1 MKFFTVLLYGIIYVA
16 IVISSHWLM
25 INCRSI
31 ISGTSGDRLWMV
43 NSAERIHTLDSKIDI
58 LKTHINIIE
67 EKVDEIKKYPK

>member
-1 MKFFTVLLYGIIYVA
+1 MKFFTVLLYGIIYVV

-31 ISGTSGDRLWMV
+31 ISGSHGDRSWMV
-43 NSAERIHTLDSKIDI
+43 NSEERIHTLDSKIDI

-67 EKVDEIKKYPK
+67 EKVDEMKKDSK